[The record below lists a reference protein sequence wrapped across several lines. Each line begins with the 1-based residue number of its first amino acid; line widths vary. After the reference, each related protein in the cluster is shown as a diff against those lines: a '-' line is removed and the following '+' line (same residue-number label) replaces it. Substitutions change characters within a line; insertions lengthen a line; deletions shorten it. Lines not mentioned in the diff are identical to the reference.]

1 MPIHAAMRTTVFLD
15 TLQRNSLFGERFAF
29 LSGGGDLLRFQES
42 SQGVSMKPQ
51 GGLTAPKPK
60 EHGAWGMLYVP
71 LVTAAGIA
79 GTFNVRVLLVAAA
92 VTFVFL
98 SQRPYAQLLGSPV
111 VRRDPDLLRRN
122 LTWLAGYWV
131 TALLLFSSLYYVYD
145 LIALPQFA
153 WIAIPIAATFTLF
166 LWKNRVRSVAGE
178 LIGISGLTLT
188 APLAHYAA
196 VGEIQL
202 LGFWLW
208 ALCILYFSSSVFFV
222 KAVVSSFLK
231 PRSKATAAPT
241 VTARVCVFYHGG
253 LFLLLASLF
262 LLNQIPALA
271 MVAFAPVIARGLW
284 GIPTAQPKLNFAR
297 IGWTEV
303 IYSLFFAVATILAM
317 RLDAF
322 AR

>member
-1 MPIHAAMRTTVFLD
+1 
-15 TLQRNSLFGERFAF
+15 
-29 LSGGGDLLRFQES
+29 
-42 SQGVSMKPQ
+42 
-51 GGLTAPKPK
+51 
-60 EHGAWGMLYVP
+60 MLYVP

-92 VTFVFL
+92 VTFIFL

-111 VRRDPDLLRRN
+111 VRKDPGLLRRN

-131 TALLLFSSLYYVYD
+131 TTLLLFSWLYFICG
-145 LIALPQFA
+145 LTALPQFL
-153 WIAIPIAATFTLF
+153 WITTPIAAAFTLF

-178 LIGISGLTLT
+178 LTGICGLTLT

-196 VGEIQL
+196 VGEVQR

-208 ALCILYFSSSVFFV
+208 MLCILYFASSVFFI

-231 PRSKATAAPT
+231 SRFKATAAPA
-241 VTARVCVFYHGG
+241 VTTRVCVFYHGG
-253 LFLLLASLF
+253 LVLLLASLC
-262 LLNQIPALA
+262 LLNWIPALA

-284 GIPTAQPKLNFAR
+284 GIPTDQPKLNFAR
-297 IGWTEV
+297 IGWAEV

>member
-1 MPIHAAMRTTVFLD
+1 
-15 TLQRNSLFGERFAF
+15 
-29 LSGGGDLLRFQES
+29 
-42 SQGVSMKPQ
+42 
-51 GGLTAPKPK
+51 
-60 EHGAWGMLYVP
+60 MLYVP

-98 SQRPYAQLLGSPV
+98 SQRPYAQLLSSSV

-145 LIALPQFA
+145 LTALPRFA
-153 WIAIPIAATFTLF
+153 WIVIPIAATFTLF

-178 LIGISGLTLT
+178 LIAICGLTLT

-196 VGEIQL
+196 VGEVEL

-231 PRSKATAAPT
+231 SRSKATTAPT
-241 VTARVCVFYHGG
+241 VTARVCVFYHSG
-253 LFLLLASLF
+253 LVLLLASLF

-271 MVAFAPVIARGLW
+271 MVAFAPVIARGVW
-284 GIPTAQPKLNFAR
+284 GIPTDQPKLNFAR

-303 IYSLFFAVATILAM
+303 IYSLFFAIATILAM

>member
-1 MPIHAAMRTTVFLD
+1 MPVHAAVLITAFLD
-15 TLQRNSLFGERFAF
+15 APQRNGLFGGRLAF
-29 LSGGGDLLRFQES
+29 LSGDGDLLRFRES
-42 SQGVSMKPQ
+42 SQGASMKPQ

-71 LVTAAGIA
+71 LVTAAAIA
-79 GTFNVRVLLVAAA
+79 GTFNVRVVLMAAA

-98 SQRPYAQLLGSPV
+98 SQRPYAQLLSSPV
-111 VRRDPDLLRRN
+111 VRTDPDLLRRN
-122 LTWLAGYWV
+122 LTWLGGYWV
-131 TALLLFSSLYYVYD
+131 AALLLFSWLYYVYD
-145 LIALPQFA
+145 LIALPRFV
-153 WIAIPIAATFTLF
+153 WIALPIAATFTLF
-166 LWKNRVRSVAGE
+166 LWKNRVRSVGGE
-178 LIGISGLTLT
+178 LIGICGLTLT

-196 VGEIQL
+196 VGELQL

-231 PRSKATAAPT
+231 SRSKATGVPT
-241 VTARVCVFYHGG
+241 VTARVCFFYHCG
-253 LFLLLASLF
+253 LVMLLVSLF
-262 LLNQIPALA
+262 LLNQISALA

-284 GIPTAQPKLNFAR
+284 GIPTDQPKLNFAR

-303 IYSLFFAVATILAM
+303 IYSLFFAIATILAM

>member
-1 MPIHAAMRTTVFLD
+1 MRTGSDRQPEKIVLLD
-15 TLQRNSLFGERFAF
+15 VLKSRPNDWFDPDQVGSNDTKRTHVNPQLIFA
-29 LSGGGDLLRFQES
+29 
-42 SQGVSMKPQ
+42 P
-51 GGLTAPKPK
+51 PKPK

-71 LVTAAGIA
+71 MVTAAVIA
-79 GTFNVRVLLVAAA
+79 GTFNVRVLLVAVM
-92 VTFVFL
+92 VTLVFL

-111 VRRDPDLLRRN
+111 VRKDPGLLRRN

-131 TALLLFSSLYYVYD
+131 TTLLLFSWLYYVYD
-145 LIALPQFA
+145 LIALPRFV

-166 LWKNRVRSVAGE
+166 LWKNRVRSLAGE
-178 LIGISGLTLT
+178 LTGICGLTLT

-196 VGEIQL
+196 VGEVQS

-231 PRSKATAAPT
+231 SRFKTTAAPA

-253 LFLLLASLF
+253 LVLLLASLF

-271 MVAFAPVIARGLW
+271 MVAFAPVIVRGLW
-284 GIPTAQPKLNFAR
+284 GIPTGQLKLNFAR

-317 RLDAF
+317 RLDTF

>member
-1 MPIHAAMRTTVFLD
+1 
-15 TLQRNSLFGERFAF
+15 
-29 LSGGGDLLRFQES
+29 
-42 SQGVSMKPQ
+42 MKPQ

-79 GTFNVRVLLVAAA
+79 GIFNVRVLLVAAA

-98 SQRPYAQLLGSPV
+98 SQRPYAQLLSSPV

-131 TALLLFSSLYYVYD
+131 TALLLFSWLYYVCN
-145 LIALPQFA
+145 LIALPRFV

-166 LWKNRVRSVAGE
+166 LWTNRVRSVAGE
-178 LIGISGLTLT
+178 LTGICGLTLT

-196 VGEIQL
+196 VGEVQL

-222 KAVVSSFLK
+222 KAVVNSFLK
-231 PRSKATAAPT
+231 SRFKTTGPT
-241 VTARVCVFYHGG
+241 VTARVCVCYHGG
-253 LFLLLASLF
+253 LVVLLTSLL
-262 LLNQIPALA
+262 LLNQIPALV
-271 MVAFAPVIARGLW
+271 MVAFAPVIVRGLW
-284 GIPTAQPKLNFAR
+284 GIPTGQLKLNFAR

-317 RLDAF
+317 RLDTF

>member
-1 MPIHAAMRTTVFLD
+1 
-15 TLQRNSLFGERFAF
+15 
-29 LSGGGDLLRFQES
+29 
-42 SQGVSMKPQ
+42 MKPQ
-51 GGLTAPKPK
+51 GGLTVPKPK

-92 VTFVFL
+92 ITFVFL
-98 SQRPYAQLLGSPV
+98 SQRPFAQLLSSPV

-131 TALLLFSSLYYVYD
+131 TALVLFSWLYYVYD
-145 LIALPQFA
+145 LIALPRFV
-153 WIAIPIAATFTLF
+153 WIAIPIAATFTLL

-178 LIGISGLTLT
+178 LIGICGLTLT
-188 APLAHYAA
+188 APLTHYAA
-196 VGEIQL
+196 VGEFHL

-208 ALCILYFSSSVFFV
+208 VLCILYFSSSVFFV

-231 PRSKATAAPT
+231 SRSKATAVPT

-253 LFLLLASLF
+253 LVLLLASLLF
-262 LLNQIPALA
+262 LNQIPTLA
-271 MVAFAPVIARGLW
+271 MVAFTPVIVRGLW
-284 GIPTAQPKLNFAR
+284 GIPTGQPKLNFAR

-303 IYSLFFAVATILAM
+303 IYSLFFAIVTILAM
-317 RLDAF
+317 RLETF

>member
-1 MPIHAAMRTTVFLD
+1 MFSLRQAQHSRNAGWTPVAARDSKPESQLPIHTAVTYHCFFGTS
-15 TLQRNSLFGERFAF
+15 QRSSLFGGRFAF

-51 GGLTAPKPK
+51 GGLAAPKPK

-98 SQRPYAQLLGSPV
+98 SQRPYAQLLTTRAASWSG
-111 VRRDPDLLRRN
+111 RTAFRN

-166 LWKNRVRSVAGE
+166 LWKNWNTRH
-178 LIGISGLTLT
+178 
-188 APLAHYAA
+188 LA
-196 VGEIQL
+196 
-202 LGFWLW
+202 
-208 ALCILYFSSSVFFV
+208 
-222 KAVVSSFLK
+222 
-231 PRSKATAAPT
+231 
-241 VTARVCVFYHGG
+241 VTC
-253 LFLLLASLF
+253 SL
-262 LLNQIPALA
+262 
-271 MVAFAPVIARGLW
+271 
-284 GIPTAQPKLNFAR
+284 
-297 IGWTEV
+297 
-303 IYSLFFAVATILAM
+303 S
-317 RLDAF
+317 
-322 AR
+322 

>member
-1 MPIHAAMRTTVFLD
+1 
-15 TLQRNSLFGERFAF
+15 
-29 LSGGGDLLRFQES
+29 
-42 SQGVSMKPQ
+42 MKPQ
-51 GGLTAPKPK
+51 GGLTVPKPK

-92 VTFVFL
+92 ITFVFL
-98 SQRPYAQLLGSPV
+98 SQRPFAQLLSSPV

-131 TALLLFSSLYYVYD
+131 TALVLFSWLYYVYD
-145 LIALPQFA
+145 LIALPRFV

-178 LIGISGLTLT
+178 LIGICGLTLT
-188 APLAHYAA
+188 APLTHYAA
-196 VGEIQL
+196 VGEFHL

-208 ALCILYFSSSVFFV
+208 VLCILYFSSSVFFV

-231 PRSKATAAPT
+231 SRSKATAVPT

-253 LFLLLASLF
+253 LVLLLASLLF
-262 LLNQIPALA
+262 LNQIPALA
-271 MVAFAPVIARGLW
+271 MVAFTPVIARGLW
-284 GIPTAQPKLNFAR
+284 GIPTGQPKLNFAR

-303 IYSLFFAVATILAM
+303 IYSLFFAIVTILAM
-317 RLDAF
+317 RLETF